1 MSELLIDSTIDE
13 SKTNSP
19 IKVTRQEINDE
30 VAYLPRTQKKSKRT
44 KLRSE
49 KINDIKMKLGSNV
62 MGRWSGKT
70 KEDHKHPARIAI
82 FKKGSGG
89 CR

>member
-30 VAYLPRTQKKSKRT
+30 VAYLPRTQKNQS
-44 KLRSE
+44 
-49 KINDIKMKLGSNV
+49 
-62 MGRWSGKT
+62 
-70 KEDHKHPARIAI
+70 ARN
-82 FKKGSGG
+82 
-89 CR
+89 